1 MTRSPTPDWHSQ
13 PADLSLQQLNTTAQG
28 LAAPEAEQRL
38 QQYGPN
44 QLPSGQRSS
53 ALKRFALQFHNLL
66 IYVLLAACLI
76 TLSLGLWL
84 DSAVIAGVVLINA
97 LVGFVQEGKAQQAMQ
112 AIQGMLSLES
122 RVRRDGQVQNLNA
135 EQLVPGDVVLLEA
148 GDRVPAD
155 LRLLETRNLRIEE
168 AALTGESLPV
178 DKLTDAVDAQASLGD
193 RRCMA
198 YSGTLVSAGSASGV
212 VVATAGQTELGKISH
227 MLDQVSTLQTPLLN
241 DMARF
246 ARQLTVIIIGLA
258 GLTFFLGV
266 WLRDYSIN
274 DMLMAAVGLA
284 VAAIPEGLPAVLT
297 IILAMGVQR
306 MAKRRA
312 IIRHLPAVESLG
324 AVTVICSDKTGT
336 LTRNEMTVQQVFTAA
351 HHYRI
356 DGVGY
361 APSGTIYGD
370 DDQQCTLENTHDLRE
385 LARAGLLANNATLFK
400 DEHGWSITG
409 DPTEAALLTLAGK
422 VGLDLQHEQQ
432 HLPQVDTIP
441 FSSEQRCTASL
452 HHDRAQHGLIY
463 IIGAP
468 ERLLEVCNREWRD
481 GSPHPI
487 DPRHW
492 HQALDSG
499 SRQGLRML
507 GLAMRPLSAPQHEL
521 NYSDLNGDYVLLGLV
536 GMLDPPREEAIAAI
550 RHCHSAGIDVK
561 MITGDHAGTACA
573 IAQKLGLGDSAPLT
587 GADLDTLSDAE
598 LDKLLPKTQVF
609 ARTSPAHKLRLVER
623 LQAGGERIAMTGD
636 GVNDAPA
643 LKRAD
648 IGIAMGIKGTEAAK
662 EASQMVLADDNFAT
676 ITHAVEEGRRVYDN
690 LKKSILFILPTNAG
704 QSFTLLIAIMLGMTL
719 PITPLQILWVNMI
732 SAVTLALALAF
743 EPAEADLMQ
752 RPPRDP
758 RSALLSS
765 GLLWRIVMVGLMMT
779 LTSAGLFHLSQ
790 QQGWSLEASRTLAV
804 NAIIACEIGYLF
816 SSRRL
821 LAPASFSWRD
831 NPMVWS
837 MVLVIVALQGLFSHL
852 PLLQQLFGTQGMPA
866 AAWGLCLLLAGLM
879 CAVVELEKLLTRQRV
894 KRSS

>member
-1 MTRSPTPDWHSQ
+1 MTLSPTPDWHSQ

-44 QLPSGQRSS
+44 QLPSGQRTS

-97 LVGFVQEGKAQQAMQ
+97 LVGFIQEGKAQQAMQ
-112 AIQGMLSLES
+112 AIQRMLSLES
-122 RVRRDGQVQNLNA
+122 RVWRDGQVQSLNA
-135 EQLVPGDVVLLEA
+135 EQLVPGDVVLLDA

-258 GLTFFLGV
+258 GLTFLLGV

-297 IILAMGVQR
+297 IILAIGVQR

-361 APSGTIYGD
+361 APAGSIYAD
-370 DDQQCTLENTHDLRE
+370 DDHLCALDNTHDLRE

-432 HLPQVDTIP
+432 HLPQVDAIP

-481 GSPHPI
+481 SSPHPI

-573 IAQKLGLGDSAPLT
+573 IAQKLGLGAGTPLT

-598 LDKLLPKTQVF
+598 LDKLLPHTHVF

-623 LQAGGERIAMTGD
+623 LQASGERVAMTGD

-662 EASQMVLADDNFAT
+662 EAAQMVLADDNFAT

-758 RSALLSS
+758 RSALLGS
-765 GLLWRIVMVGLMMT
+765 GLLWRIVMVGLLMT

-894 KRSS
+894 KRSG